1 MVVSIEMS
9 DCFSKLV
16 EPLVTTQRLED
27 VFHKLKEETS
37 KDMKKNFAAENKKI
51 VDLEEKI
58 ALQDKKI
65 KNLGI
70 KCDDNEQY
78 SRQFWLRMHGL
89 KFS

>member
-37 KDMKKNFAAENKKI
+37 KDLKKNFAAEIKK
-51 VDLEEKI
+51 
-58 ALQDKKI
+58 
-65 KNLGI
+65 
-70 KCDDNEQY
+70 
-78 SRQFWLRMHGL
+78 
-89 KFS
+89 